1 MTMVIMMKTMIM
13 LMMMTM
19 EAQRKER
26 MLLRHLS
33 AKSCDFHK
41 EIPIIMMR
49 QADLDISERK
59 DLALISVCN

>member
-1 MTMVIMMKTMIM
+1 
-13 LMMMTM
+13 
-19 EAQRKER
+19 

-41 EIPIIMMR
+41 EIIAIIMMR
-49 QADLDISERK
+49 QADLEISERK